1 MGVIETHSAGP
12 VLTLRL
18 NRPAERNAFN
28 PEVIRGLTAAFSAL
42 PAETR
47 VVVLTGSGAAF
58 SAGADLNWMRS
69 SASFSQA
76 ENEADARAL
85 AALFRGIATAPA
97 VVIAQVNGAALGG
110 GAGLVACCDL
120 AVACHDAKLGF
131 TEARLGLAPAVISP
145 YVIAKIGLSQA
156 RRLFLTGEMITA
168 ATACAMGLVHAVVPA
183 ADVEAAVAGWIRHVL
198 SCGPGAIAATK
209 RLLDAVPTLPK
220 AEVEAYCVEII
231 ARLRVS
237 SEGQEGLA
245 AFLEK
250 RRAAWALP

>member
-1 MGVIETHSAGP
+1 MGILESHSVGA

-28 PEVIRGLTAAFSAL
+28 PELIHALTAAFAAL
-42 PAETR
+42 PAGTR
-47 VVVLTGSGAAF
+47 VVVLTGNGAAF
-58 SAGADLNWMRS
+58 SAGADLNWMR
-69 SASFSQA
+69 ASTRFTQA
-76 ENEADARAL
+76 ENEADARSL
-85 AALFRGIATAPA
+85 AALFRSIATAPA

-120 AVACHDAKLGF
+120 AVASDDAKLGF

-145 YVIAKIGLSQA
+145 YVIAKIGSSQA
-156 RRLFLTGEMITA
+156 RRLFLTGEIIPA
-168 ATACAMGLVHAVVPA
+168 ATACALGLVHAVAPA
-183 ADVEAAVAGWIRHVL
+183 AEVEATVAGWIRHVL

-209 RLLDAVPTLPK
+209 RLLEAVPALP
-220 AEVEAYCVEII
+220 ASQVEAYCVDTI

-250 RRAAWALP
+250 RRAAWVSP